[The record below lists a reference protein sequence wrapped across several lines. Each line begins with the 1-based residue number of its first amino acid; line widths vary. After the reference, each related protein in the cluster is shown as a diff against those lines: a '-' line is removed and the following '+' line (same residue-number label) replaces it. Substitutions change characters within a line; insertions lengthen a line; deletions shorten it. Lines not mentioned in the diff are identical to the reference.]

1 MAKTDLS
8 SKNKDELLSILVEQK
23 KEYFNLRFQKTM
35 GQLTNTASIRIVRRN
50 IARTLTALSSKN
62 MELSDVA

>member
-23 KEYFNLRFQKTM
+23 KEY
-35 GQLTNTASIRIVRRN
+35 LTKDLLFILILMMFVY
-50 IARTLTALSSKN
+50 
-62 MELSDVA
+62 

>member
-62 MELSDVA
+62 MELSDHA